1 MFTFFRHVAE
11 HMASL
16 TDFYRFWAPASP
28 HTFSNTLGSI
38 SGWVDFEM
46 NDLIL
51 KISSLESGQ
60 RDAFLTNYSSF
71 SRKTPSAVWHSFSTT
86 CLDS

>member
-1 MFTFFRHVAE
+1 MLSE
-11 HMASL
+11 HMASRM
-16 TDFYRFWAPASP
+16 DFYRFWAPASL
-28 HTFSNTLGSI
+28 HTFSNTLGTI

-60 RDAFLTNYSSF
+60 RDAFLTNVS
-71 SRKTPSAVWHSFSTT
+71 
-86 CLDS
+86 